1 MIKPKHVYNNYHQ
14 DNLYLLEVMPD
25 LSLYSI
31 WWFKLVYT
39 FKFDTW
45 YIVLRQVKR

>member
-1 MIKPKHVYNNYHQ
+1 MSKYCNLCQAFKHQLYIMIKPKHVYNNYHQ

-31 WWFKLVYT
+31 
-39 FKFDTW
+39 
-45 YIVLRQVKR
+45 